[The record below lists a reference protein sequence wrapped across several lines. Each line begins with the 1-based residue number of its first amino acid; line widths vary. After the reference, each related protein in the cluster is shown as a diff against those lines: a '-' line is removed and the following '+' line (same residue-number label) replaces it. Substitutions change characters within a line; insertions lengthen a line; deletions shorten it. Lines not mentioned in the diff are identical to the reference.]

1 MCGREENSSGFAVRL
16 YVADISQSDGF
27 YDVWYGRMP
36 KERRIKADKYRVDVV
51 RKRCITAYALLA
63 YALCDGQKD
72 GIIPQGI
79 DSGSAEPA
87 ISEDDNGKPYLEGI
101 PIYFNISHSGD
112 MVAVAI
118 SPGEVGCDV
127 ECKSKNAM
135 SIAEHFFSDS
145 EVSFLRS
152 IEDESR
158 QGLEFTRLW
167 TMKESVVKCSGEGI
181 RRAFNDFSLIDSAGK
196 RVGYLTLPGRNDTFR
211 VREYE
216 SKNGY
221 CFSVCSVYEDIE
233 DKIRYVRL
241 EDE

>member
-1 MCGREENSSGFAVRL
+1 M
-16 YVADISQSDGF
+16 YVTDISQSEEF
-27 YDVWYGRMP
+27 YDMWYNRMP
-36 KERRIKADKYRVDVV
+36 KERRVKADRYRVDVV
-51 RKRCITAYALLA
+51 RKRCITAYALLV

-72 GIIPQGI
+72 GLIPQGI
-79 DSGSAEPA
+79 DSGSAELA
-87 ISEDDNGKPYLEGI
+87 ISEDDDGKPHLEGI
-101 PIYFNISHSGD
+101 PICFNISHSGD

-135 SIAEHFFSDS
+135 SIAEHFFAKD
-145 EVSFLRS
+145 EVEFLS
-152 IEDESR
+152 NIEDDALQS
-158 QGLEFTRLW
+158 LEFTKLW

-181 RRAFNDFSLIDSAGK
+181 RRAFSDFSLIDCVGE
-196 RVGYLTLPGRNDTFR
+196 RVGHLTLPGRNDTFR
-211 VREYE
+211 VREFE